1 MILKLR
7 IDTVSLLRQIKCF
20 WNLYQHKL
28 ILRGKKIKSTKALL
42 KEESKQPLTVIKV
55 IAIIF
60 INLEHLTVKKN
71 FEIKIKALS
80 KEKTKHNY

>member
-1 MILKLR
+1 M
-7 IDTVSLLRQIKCF
+7 
-20 WNLYQHKL
+20 
-28 ILRGKKIKSTKALL
+28 
-42 KEESKQPLTVIKV
+42 VIKV
-55 IAIIF
+55 IAITF

>member
-1 MILKLR
+1 MFLELVSTQ
-7 IDTVSLLRQIKCF
+7 IDSASEKNKINKGIIK
-20 WNLYQHKL
+20 
-28 ILRGKKIKSTKALL
+28 GGIKT
-42 KEESKQPLTVIKV
+42 QPLTVIKV